1 MSDNTSSLDLLDP
14 PTIDVTIGDELFTVS
29 NFKFLEFNKITKIL
43 QSDGGSF
50 VFDVLAFMNS
60 DEESDLD
67 VQIVTLVNALAKGGD
82 VIASIIKTYLKK
94 DDAWMEALEMEQVM
108 DLVAAIASVNKDFFM
123 NKLMARATSISESLI
138 GESSKPKEEK

>member
-1 MSDNTSSLDLLDP
+1 M
-14 PTIDVTIGDELFTVS
+14 
-29 NFKFLEFNKITKIL
+29 L
-43 QSDGGSF
+43 QS
-50 VFDVLAFMNS
+50 MNS